1 MSTGHLALLRI
12 TVRLPGRTPLGGGY
26 WWAMSQENVNA
37 ARRLRLTAFGVASVL
52 GVCLAA
58 VLFAAPAM
66 AGRPTPGALYY
77 GLRATDQYPRVE
89 ELIPPSAELRVARSG
104 RRLAAAEVT
113 LLCGRGRSL
122 DELVVRLSFRRN
134 PAAVVRRDGSFSFP
148 AVGLSD
154 TERRVRLWL
163 SGRFVSAQYARLF
176 YRVRNPRDCPPT
188 HERYPDLSPTA
199 LYRDGQAPFSG
210 CRSQRAGTLL
220 RTDTA
225 RVFQQL
231 VIDEFTSFVTH
242 VYACLYAIPHRRVD
256 LGRNYDDARVR
267 APRLAGA
274 FVAYMWGAL
283 RVLDLNDPNS
293 LRIVDPTPGFPKP
306 AWGADLRDLVL
317 KQTGAIAWTVD
328 RYDGG
333 ELWALDAA
341 GLRVIEPGPNQIPDI
356 WLERD
361 APGLRLLDSGPDLD
375 LESLALNGS
384 TLTWTNAGTTRT
396 ATLD

>member
-1 MSTGHLALLRI
+1 
-12 TVRLPGRTPLGGGY
+12 
-26 WWAMSQENVNA
+26 MSQEKVNA
-37 ARRLRLTAFGVASVL
+37 TRRLRLTAFGVASVL
-52 GVCLAA
+52 GVCLATVLLASPA
-58 VLFAAPAM
+58 V

-122 DELVVRLSFRRN
+122 DNPVVRLSFRRN
-134 PAAVVRRDGSFSFP
+134 PAAVVRRDGGFSFP

-188 HERYPDLSPTA
+188 HERYPDLSPAA
-199 LYRDGQAPFSG
+199 LYRDGKPPFSG
-210 CRSQRAGTLL
+210 CRSQRAGTLVH
-220 RTDTA
+220 TGTG

-231 VIDEFTSFVTH
+231 VIDEFSSFVTH

-256 LGRNYDDARVR
+256 LGRNYDDERVGV
-267 APRLAGA
+267 PRLAGS
-274 FVAYMWGAL
+274 FVAWWWGVL
-283 RVLDLNDPNS
+283 RVMDLRDPPS
-293 LRIVDPTPGFPKP
+293 VRLVDHTPGFGTVFPQP
-306 AWGADLRDLVL
+306 ASDLVL
-317 KQTGAIAWTVD
+317 KPNGAIAWTILGRD
-328 RYDGG
+328 P

-341 GLRVIEPGPNQIPDI
+341 GVRLIEPGLRPLPT
-356 WLERD
+356 LAPD
-361 APGLRLLDSGPDLD
+361 APGLRQLDAGPALD
-375 LESLALNGS
+375 PQSLELNGS
-384 TLTWTNAGTTRT
+384 TLTWINYGTTQT
-396 ATLD
+396 STLD